1 MTPPSVRPDIEE
13 ALRYLGIHA
22 PDATTR
28 QAMEATAAR
37 LTGMLSPRW
46 VFRDATLARTESGL
60 TLLEPGILLPGR
72 TAAAMLRTCQRVSLL
87 VCTLG
92 AAFDALLREQQA
104 RSMTEAVMLD
114 ACGSAYVEAGCN
126 AAEQAI
132 AAAHPGLY
140 LTDRFSPGYGDLPLT
155 LQPGLLTY
163 ADAPRRLGVT
173 ALDSCLMAPAKTVTA
188 LIGLSETPQK
198 ARIRG
203 CAFCS
208 MKETCTLRKRG
219 AACEP

>member
-1 MTPPSVRPDIEE
+1 MTSPIRPDIVE

-22 PDATTR
+22 PDAETR

-37 LTGMLSPRW
+37 LTSLLSPRW
-46 VFRDATLARTESGL
+46 VFRDATLTRTERGL
-60 TLLEPGILLPGR
+60 TLAEPDIPLPGH
-72 TAAAMLRTCQRVSLL
+72 TASTMLQACHRVSVL

-92 AAFDALLREQQA
+92 AGFDALLREQQA
-104 RSMTEAVMLD
+104 RNMTEAVMLD
-114 ACGSAYVEAGCN
+114 ACGSAYVEAGCI
-126 AAEQAI
+126 AAEKAI
-132 AAAHPGLY
+132 AEAHPSLY

-155 LQPGLLTY
+155 LQPGLLRCT
-163 ADAPRRLGVT
+163 DAPRRLGVT

-203 CAFCS
+203 CAYCS
-208 MKETCTLRKRG
+208 MRKTCTLQKRG
-219 AACEP
+219 GTCEP